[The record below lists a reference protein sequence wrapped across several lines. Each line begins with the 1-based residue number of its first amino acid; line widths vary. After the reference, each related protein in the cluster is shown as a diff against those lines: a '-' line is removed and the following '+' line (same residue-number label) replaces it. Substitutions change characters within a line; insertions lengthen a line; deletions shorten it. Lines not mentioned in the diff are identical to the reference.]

1 MIVSKESLQQI
12 DNHWAV
18 LAVGETDRDRV
29 LKVADARQVK
39 SAVGRQMQIDFEES
53 TSDPELIERMAMA
66 YELAA
71 IEGLNAI
78 LNPLRDDE
86 DDRLRIQC
94 SSGAWRAFELRRLL
108 LIPNQTEE
116 RIFHIL
122 HLSCLAYCGDRWTDL
137 RRWYSENKNKVQTP
151 SVADVSWDKRLL
163 FRLYDCWVR
172 LFRKQQ
178 WDDLDQIREIIA
190 GLRED
195 QKNYESKVLNNG
207 SVNADRAMAFRLIA
221 LYHWAKATE
230 LLALY
235 MLQGEPSDI
244 GTQLDKHF
252 ENALK
257 AASASGDSQMEM
269 LTRWFHA
276 ASLRMVAGSVWG
288 VASKVN
294 SRVTQFIH
302 QVTKQR
308 AMFELLPPQRA
319 ALQEQGLLDV
329 AKTAVVVEMPTSG
342 GKTLLAQFKMLQ
354 ALNQFDADSGW
365 VAYVAPTRALTA
377 QITRRFRRDFAQLG
391 IKVEQLTGAVEIDTF
406 EEALLSANDEQK
418 AFDILVA
425 TPEKLQ
431 LVIRNKKVLRPLA
444 LVVMD
449 EAHNIGDENRGLRM
463 ELLLATIK
471 RECKSANFLL
481 LMPYVEN
488 AAKLTRWL
496 SPDAGLTISIG
507 TTAWQPNER
516 IVGIYHVEKDEK
528 IHGGWK
534 LKYETLTT
542 TPKTIYLEGIHQ
554 VGNMK
559 PIDVPYSTIKGNLS
573 LQTAAIA
580 RVLSDRGTSI
590 AVATKISSVW
600 AMARKISD
608 SLDVYSPVPDEIAL
622 VQRFLSDEI
631 NPGFELVKML
641 ERGVAVHHA
650 GLSDETR
657 ALIEWLAEENKMRVL
672 CATTTI
678 AQGINFPVSSVFL
691 ASRFLPSIRVSKEMK
706 HRDFWNL
713 AGRAGRLQHDSVGVV
728 GLAAGKD
735 RRDVMQFVSDTTGEL
750 VSQLV
755 KMLDELEEAGEL
767 NKLSEVINRDQ
778 WVDFRCYVAHLWNEK
793 QNLDAVLADTE
804 QLLRN
809 TYGYGTL
816 RSTPGGEAK
825 AQALLDATKSYARN
839 IAEHSEN
846 AILADSTG
854 FAPEGVRTALLELK
868 KLENKLS
875 VSDWMPESLFG
886 THTGGNLSDLFGIM
900 LRLPQIKD
908 QLSDISGEG
917 LGHKKIADMTIA
929 WVSGQT
935 IQEIAKQFFKGGSTE
950 AITNACKTIYR
961 NLVNNGAWGLAALSK
976 IPTSGIDFDSLDENS
991 LRRINI
997 LPAMLYHGV
1006 STEEA
1011 VLMRM
1016 NAVPRSIA
1024 EQMGSRFRVDTGGQV
1039 KYLSVGRARDFLK
1052 NLQYNDWE
1060 QVKPASSRLSGRDYK
1075 TIWELLSGEGKWGE

>member
-1 MIVSKESLQQI
+1 MTVNKESLQQI

-18 LAVGETDRDRV
+18 LAVGEAERDRV
-29 LKVADARQVK
+29 LKVANARLVK
-39 SAVGRQMQIDFEES
+39 SAVGRQMQIDFKENN
-53 TSDPELIERMAMA
+53 SDSELLGRTAMA

-71 IEGLNAI
+71 IEGLNAV
-78 LNPLRDDE
+78 LNPLHDE
-86 DDRLRIQC
+86 KNDRLRIQC
-94 SSGAWRAFELRRLL
+94 ASGAWRAFELRRLL
-108 LIPNQTEE
+108 VIPDRTEE

-137 RRWYSENKNKVQTP
+137 RRWYSENNKDVQPP
-151 SVADVSWDKRLL
+151 SADSAEWDRRILS
-163 FRLYDCWVR
+163 RLYDCWFR

-178 WDDLDQIREIIA
+178 WDDLDRISKIIA
-190 GLRED
+190 DLRKE
-195 QKNYESKVLNNG
+195 QKHYESKVLNNG
-207 SVNADRAMAFRLIA
+207 SAHADRVMAFRLIA

-235 MLQGEPSDI
+235 MLQGEPADI
-244 GTQLDKHF
+244 GPLLGKHF
-252 ENALK
+252 ENALA
-257 AASASGDSQMEM
+257 AASTSGDSQMEM
-269 LTRWFHA
+269 LIRWLHA
-276 ASLRMVAGSVWG
+276 ASKRMFAGSVWW
-288 VASKVN
+288 VASRVN
-294 SRVTQFIH
+294 SRVTQFIRS
-302 QVTKQR
+302 VTRQR

-319 ALQEQGLLDV
+319 ALQEQGLLDP

-354 ALNQFDADSGW
+354 ALNQFDADRGW

-377 QITRRFRRDFAQLG
+377 QLTRRLRRDFTPLG

-406 EEALLSANDEQK
+406 EEALLSANGEQN
-418 AFDILVA
+418 AFDILVS

-431 LVIRNKKVLRPLA
+431 FVIRNKKVPRKLA
-444 LVVMD
+444 LVIMD

-471 RECKSANFLL
+471 QECKSANFLL

-516 IVGIYHVEKDEK
+516 IVGIYHVEKEEK
-528 IHGGWK
+528 VRGGWK

-542 TPKTIYLEGIHQ
+542 TPKTIYLDGTHQ
-554 VGNMK
+554 VGTAK
-559 PIDVPYSTIKGNLS
+559 PIDISFSKVKGNLS

-580 RVLSDRGTSI
+580 RVLSERGTSI
-590 AVATKISSVW
+590 AVATKINSVW
-600 AMARKISD
+600 TMARKISD
-608 SLDVYSPVPDEIAL
+608 SLDVYSPVPDEISL
-622 VQRFLSDEI
+622 VQRFLANEI
-631 NPGFELVKML
+631 SPGFELIKML
-641 ERGVAVHHA
+641 GRGVAVHHA
-650 GLSDETR
+650 GLSDDTR
-657 ALIEWLAEENKMRVL
+657 ALIEWLAEENKLRVL

-691 ASRFLPSIRVSKEMK
+691 ASMFLFSKKGAKEIK

-728 GLAAGKD
+728 GLAAGNNPGK
-735 RRDVMQFVSDTTGEL
+735 VKQYVSQTTGEL

-755 KMLDELEEAGEL
+755 KLLDELEEAGKL
-767 NKLSEVINRDQ
+767 NDLSQIINEEQ

-793 QNLDAVLADTE
+793 QDLDAVLSDTE

-809 TYGYGTL
+809 TFGYGSL

-839 IAEHSEN
+839 IADHVEN
-846 AILADSTG
+846 AKLADATG
-854 FAPEGVRTALLELK
+854 FAPEGVRSALLGLNG
-868 KLENKLS
+868 LEKRLS

-886 THTGGNLSDLFGIM
+886 TGTGGNLSDLFGIM
-900 LRLPQIKD
+900 LRLPQIKE
-908 QLSDISGEG
+908 QLLAISGEG
-917 LGHKKIADMTIA
+917 LKHKQIADMTIA
-929 WVSGQT
+929 WVSGKT
-935 IQEIAKQFFKGGSTE
+935 MQEIAMQFFKGDTTE
-950 AITNACKTIYR
+950 AITNACKAIYR

-976 IPTSGIDFDSLDENS
+976 MPTSGIDFDSLDENS
-991 LRRINI
+991 LRQINI

-1024 EQMGSRFRVDTGGQV
+1024 EQMGVRFRTDTGGQA
-1039 KYLSVGRARDFLK
+1039 KYQSVGRAYDFLR
-1052 NLQYNDWE
+1052 NLQDKDWE
-1060 QVKPASSRLSGRDYK
+1060 QVKPASSHLSGREYK
-1075 TIWELLSGEGKWGE
+1075 AIWELLSGEGK

>member
-1 MIVSKESLQQI
+1 MIVNQESLQQI
-12 DNHWAV
+12 DKHWAV
-18 LAVGETDRDRV
+18 LAVGEVERNRV
-29 LKVADARQVK
+29 LEVANARLVK
-39 SAVGRQMQIDFEES
+39 SAVGRQMHIDFEES
-53 TSDPELIERMAMA
+53 HSDPELIERMAMA

-71 IEGLNAI
+71 IEGLNAV

-86 DDRLRIQC
+86 NDRLRIQC
-94 SSGAWRAFELRRLL
+94 ASGAWRAFELRRLFV
-108 LIPNQTEE
+108 IPNQTEE

-137 RRWYSENKNKVQTP
+137 RRWYSENKKNVQAP
-151 SVADVSWDKRLL
+151 SVADVTWDKRLL

-195 QKNYESKVLNNG
+195 QKHYESKVLNNG

-244 GTQLDKHF
+244 GTRLDKHF
-252 ENALK
+252 ENALE

-269 LTRWFHA
+269 LTRWLHA
-276 ASLRMVAGSVWG
+276 ASQRMFAGSVWW

-294 SRVTQFIH
+294 SSVTKFIH

-319 ALQEQGLLDV
+319 ALQQQGLLDM

-377 QITRRFRRDFAQLG
+377 QITRRLHRDFTPLG
-391 IKVEQLTGAVEIDTF
+391 IKVEQLTGAVEIDAF
-406 EEALLSANDEQK
+406 EEALLSGTGGRK
-418 AFDILVA
+418 AFDILAA

-431 LVIRNKKVLRPLA
+431 LVIRNKKVSRPLA

-449 EAHNIGDENRGLRM
+449 EAHNIGDDSRGLRI

-471 RECKSANFLL
+471 RECHSANFLL

-516 IVGIYHVEKDEK
+516 IVGIYHVEKEDRVR
-528 IHGGWK
+528 GGWK
-534 LKYETLTT
+534 LQYETLTT
-542 TPKTIYLEGIHQ
+542 TPKTISLDGIHQ
-554 VGNMK
+554 VGSTK
-559 PIDVPYSTIKGNLS
+559 PIDVSFSTVKGNQS

-580 RVLSDRGTSI
+580 RVLSERGTSI
-590 AVATKISSVW
+590 AVVNNIRSVW

-608 SLDVYSPVPDEIAL
+608 SLDVYSPVPHEIAL
-622 VQRFLSDEI
+622 VQRFLADEVS
-631 NPGFELVKML
+631 PGFELIEML
-641 ERGVAVHHA
+641 KKGVAVHHA

-657 ALIEWLAEENKMRVL
+657 ALIEWLAEENKLRVL

-691 ASRFLPSIRVSKEMK
+691 ASRFLPTKGVSKEMK

-713 AGRAGRLQHDSVGVV
+713 AGRAGRLQHDSIGVV

-735 RRDVMQFVSDTTGEL
+735 RKEVMQYVSQTTGEL

-755 KMLDELEEAGEL
+755 KLLDELEEAGEL
-767 NKLSEVINRDQ
+767 KNLTQVINQEQ

-793 QNLDAVLADTE
+793 QNLDAVLSDTE

-809 TYGYGTL
+809 TYGYGSL

-825 AQALLDATKSYARN
+825 AQALLEATKYYARH
-839 IAEHSEN
+839 IADHAEN
-846 AILADSTG
+846 AKLADATG
-854 FAPEGVRTALLELK
+854 FAPEGVRTALLGLNQ
-868 KLENKLS
+868 LENKLS

-886 THTGGNLSDLFGIM
+886 TGTSHNLSDLFGIM
-900 LRLPQIKD
+900 LRLPQIKE
-908 QLSDISGEG
+908 QLSNISDKG
-917 LGHKKIADMTIA
+917 LKHKQIADMTIA
-929 WVSGQT
+929 WVSGQSM
-935 IQEIAKQFFKGGSTE
+935 QEIAKQFFNGESTE
-950 AITNACKTIYR
+950 AITNACRAIYR
-961 NLVNNGAWGLAALSK
+961 NLVHNGAWGLSALSK
-976 IPTSGIDFDSLDENS
+976 MPTSGIDFESLDEDN

-1024 EQMGSRFRVDTGGQV
+1024 EQMGSRFRADTGGQP
-1039 KYLSVGRARDFLK
+1039 KYQSVGGAPDFLR
-1052 NLQYNDWE
+1052 NLQDRDWE
-1060 QVKPASSRLSGRDYK
+1060 QVKPVSSQLSGGEYK
-1075 TIWELLSGEGKWGE
+1075 AIWKLLSGEGKW